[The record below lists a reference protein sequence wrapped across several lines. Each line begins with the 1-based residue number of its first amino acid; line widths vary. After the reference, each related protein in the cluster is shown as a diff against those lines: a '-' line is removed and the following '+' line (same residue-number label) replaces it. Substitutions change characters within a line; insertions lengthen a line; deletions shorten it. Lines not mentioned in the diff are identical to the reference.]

1 MMLQSIADRE
11 NHPNQVHAPSVV
23 AIPAF
28 EDNYIWL
35 IHDGKCAVV
44 VDPGDADAVIDVLRN
59 TGLHLSGIL
68 VTHHH
73 GDHTGGIGHLAGVF
87 QCEVIGPKGEDIA
100 GLTRRVGASDTVVL
114 SAPALD
120 LTVLDVPGHTSG
132 HIAYY
137 CAQLRWL
144 FPGDTLFAAGCG
156 RLFEGTHVQMFR
168 SLSQL
173 AALPDDTQVFCA
185 HEYTL
190 SNLAFALEADPS
202 NPAVVARMWAEEAK
216 RRMGQPTV
224 PSTIAVEKLTNP
236 FLRTSDPGI
245 VRTLGM
251 RRPIDGQDPLAVFAG
266 LRDWKDEFRGRAAP
280 SLR

>member
-1 MMLQSIADRE
+1 MMLQSAIDSEHRPD
-11 NHPNQVHAPSVV
+11 HVHAPRVV

-35 IHDGKCAVV
+35 IHDGKCGVV
-44 VDPGDADAVIDVLRN
+44 VDPGDAGAVIDVLRK
-59 TGLHLSGIL
+59 TGLQLAGIL

-73 GDHTGGIGHLAGVF
+73 GDHTGGIAHLAHVF

-100 GLTRRVGASDTVVL
+100 GLTRRVDAGDAV
-114 SAPALD
+114 ALPG
-120 LTVLDVPGHTSG
+120 LGPGVTVLDVPGHTRG

-137 CAQLRWL
+137 CAQFGWL

-156 RLFEGTHVQMFR
+156 RLFEGTHAQMFR
-168 SLSQL
+168 SLSRL

-202 NPAVVARMWAEEAK
+202 NPALVARVRAEQAK
-216 RRMGQPTV
+216 RSMGLPTV
-224 PSTIAVEKLTNP
+224 PTTIAIEKLTNP
-236 FLRTSDPGI
+236 FLRTSDPDI

-251 RRPIDGQDPLAVFAG
+251 RRHIDARDPVAVFAG
-266 LRDWKDEFRGRAAP
+266 LRDWKDEFRAQGA
-280 SLR
+280 LR